1 MNKDL
6 FKMKDKDRP
15 RPSRPHTP
23 GGGGSAGGKGGDSLS
38 TLEGTLERF
47 VYSNEE
53 SAWSV
58 VRLSVAGRPGTI
70 TAVGNLL
77 GVQPGENLRLR
88 GRWVQDRRYGEQF
101 RVESYVTV
109 KPATLTGIEKYLASG
124 LVEGIGPVMAAR
136 LVKHFGLET
145 LDVIEGE
152 EDRLTEVEGIGPVR
166 SEAIRKAWAEQR
178 EIKDVM
184 IFLQSHGVSTTY
196 AIKIYK
202 TYGSRA
208 IAAVREDPYRLAEEI
223 HGIGFKSADR
233 IAARLGIAPDS
244 PRRAAAGV
252 LYSLREQSDEGH
264 VYTPRVRLVEKA
276 EEILGIDRLVIQQA
290 IGELAGAERLV
301 LEDLTSGEAVFL
313 TSLHAAEVD
322 AADRLAGLLA
332 AGPPRVRVDVERAI
346 AWVEDTQGLTL
357 SRGQREAIR
366 RAVGSRVLVITG
378 GPGTGKTTLLNGII
392 AILRKKGLRI
402 MLCAPTGRAA
412 KRMEEATGRK
422 AKTIHRL
429 LEYSPRSGDF
439 VRDEENPL
447 PADLVVADEVSMV
460 DVPLLH
466 HLLRA
471 VPVGCQL
478 ILVGDVDQ
486 LPSVGPGSVLRDII
500 RSRAVDVVR
509 LTEVFRQ
516 ASESLIV
523 VNAHRIN
530 RGEMPIFKEKRGR
543 GDFFFIERT
552 TPEEA
557 LDLIKHLVA
566 ERIPGRFGLDPV
578 DEVQVISP
586 MHKGTLGAANLNSEL
601 QALLNPGGETLV
613 RGGRSF
619 RRGDKVMQVRNN
631 YDLDVFNGDIGR
643 IEVIDESQRA
653 LSIRYDGRLV
663 TYDFAELDE
672 LVLAYACSIHKA
684 QGSEYPAVVIPIH
697 TQHYV
702 MLQRNLLYTGVTR
715 GRRLVIVVGSRK
727 AMGIAV
733 RNNKIEARHTR
744 LAERL
749 AALCRGKP

>member
-1 MNKDL
+1 MDDL
-6 FKMKDKDRP
+6 DRP
-15 RPSRPHTP
+15 RGSRPPAP
-23 GGGGSAGGKGGDSLS
+23 GGGRGAGGNGNSCDSLS
-38 TLEGTLERF
+38 TLAGILERF

-58 VRLSVAGRPGTI
+58 VRLSVAGRPGTV

-77 GVQPGENLRLR
+77 GVQPGESLRLR
-88 GRWVQDRRYGEQF
+88 GRWVMDRRYGDQF
-101 RVESYVTV
+101 QVDSYVTV
-109 KPATLTGIEKYLASG
+109 RPATLVGIEKYLASG

-145 LDVIEGE
+145 LDVIDGGG
-152 EDRLTEVEGIGPVR
+152 DRLTEVEGIGPVR
-166 SEAIRKAWAEQR
+166 SEAIRKAWAEQK

-208 IAAVREDPYRLAEEI
+208 IAEVRADPYRLAEEI
-223 HGIGFKSADR
+223 YGIGFKSADR
-233 IAARLGIAPDS
+233 IAASMGIAPDS

-264 VYTPRVRLVEKA
+264 VYCPRARLVEA
-276 EEILGIDRLVIQQA
+276 AREILGIDPLAIEHA
-290 IGELAGAERLV
+290 IGELAREKRLV
-301 LEDLTSGEAVFL
+301 IEDLPTGEAVFL
-313 TSLHAAEVD
+313 APLHAAE
-322 AADRLAGLLA
+322 AGAAGLLA
-332 AGPPRVRVDVERAI
+332 NLIAAGPPQVRLNVERAI
-346 AWVEDTQGLTL
+346 KWVEDAQRLTL
-357 SRGQREAIR
+357 SQGQREAIR
-366 RAVGSRVLVITG
+366 RAVESRVLVITG

-392 AILRKKGLRI
+392 RILKKKGLRI

-429 LEYSPRSGDF
+429 LEYSPRSAAFG
-439 VRDEENPL
+439 RNEETPL
-447 PADLVVADEVSMV
+447 PADLVVVDELSMV

-466 HLLRA
+466 HFLKA
-471 VPVGCQL
+471 VPAGCQL
-478 ILVGDVDQ
+478 ILVGDADQ
-486 LPSVGPGSVLRDII
+486 LPSVGPGSVLRDMI
-500 RSRAVDVVR
+500 RSRVIDVVR

-516 ASESLIV
+516 AGKSLIV

-530 RGEMPIFKEKRGR
+530 RGEMPIFKDKGGR

-557 LDLIKHLVA
+557 LALIKHLVA
-566 ERIPGRFGLDPV
+566 ERIPRRFGLDPL
-578 DEVQVISP
+578 DQVQIITP
-586 MHKGTLGAANLNSEL
+586 MHKGLLGAANLNAEL
-601 QALLNPGGETLV
+601 QALLNPRGESLV

-643 IEVIDESQRA
+643 IEAIDESQRTI
-653 LSIRYDGRLV
+653 SVRFEDRSV
-663 TYDFAELDE
+663 TYDFADLDE

-684 QGSEYPAVVIPIH
+684 QGSEYPAVVIPLH

-715 GRRLVIVVGSRK
+715 GRRLVIVVGTRK

-733 RNNKIEARHTR
+733 RNNKIEARFTR

-749 AALCRGKP
+749 AALRSGKS